1 MDPSLPCQFM
11 FDIRPVTSLLNM
23 PTKESVNGRGKRKAA
38 EVIDIDDDDEKT
50 SEESGKV
57 EEMSAASKEKLQE
70 RAERAL
76 RNVLK
81 PLYEVIEEK
90 IDITSSSKR
99 NINVEEAPLNEDDV
113 FEELDNLT
121 KQFANIK
128 LPDDF
133 LQDLVEEFYP
143 SLAELSEPPAKTDKP
158 KKPVR
163 KEKARPSI
171 TQAPSS
177 FNPSS
182 SSVEI
187 RFYCPLSCNF
197 FTTKQGMEKGDAAKH
212 LQRVHKVTGQ
222 IMEKAKSG
230 TYRFRKVKQE
240 TRVETLD

>member
-1 MDPSLPCQFM
+1 M
-11 FDIRPVTSLLNM
+11 FDIRPVTSALNM

-38 EVIDIDDDDEKT
+38 EIIDIDDDDDKT

-57 EEMSAASKEKLQE
+57 EEMSAASKEKLQK

-90 IDITSSSKR
+90 IDITSSAKR

-158 KKPVR
+158 KKPEK
-163 KEKARPSI
+163 KEKARPST
-171 TQAPSS
+171 TQAPTSI
-177 FNPSS
+177 NPSS

-212 LQRVHKVTGQ
+212 LQRVHKV
-222 IMEKAKSG
+222 K
-230 TYRFRKVKQE
+230 
-240 TRVETLD
+240 

>member
-1 MDPSLPCQFM
+1 
-11 FDIRPVTSLLNM
+11 M

-113 FEELDNLT
+113 FVELDNLT

>member
-1 MDPSLPCQFM
+1 M
-11 FDIRPVTSLLNM
+11 FDIRPVTSSLNM
-23 PTKESVNGRGKRKAA
+23 PAKESVNGRGKRKAA
-38 EVIDIDDDDEKT
+38 EIIDIDDEDEKT
-50 SEESGKV
+50 SEESGKVGFV

-81 PLYEVIEEK
+81 PLYEVIDEK
-90 IDITSSSKR
+90 IDITSSAKR
-99 NINVEEAPLNEDDV
+99 NFNVEEAPLNEDDV

-143 SLAELSEPPAKTDKP
+143 SLLALSEPPAKTDKP
-158 KKPVR
+158 KKPVK

-171 TQAPSS
+171 TQTLPPL
-177 FNPSS
+177 NPSS

-187 RFYCPLSCNF
+187 RFYCPLSCDF

>member
-1 MDPSLPCQFM
+1 MDPSLLCQFM

-23 PTKESVNGRGKRKAA
+23 PTKESLNGRWKRKVA
-38 EVIDIDDDDEKT
+38 EIIDIDDDDEKT

-113 FEELDNLT
+113 FVELDNLT

-158 KKPVR
+158 KKPVK
-163 KEKARPSI
+163 KEKARPST
-171 TQAPSS
+171 TQAPTSS
-177 FNPSS
+177 NPSS